1 MPTTQA
7 NGINIYYEIAG
18 DGDPILL
25 ISGLGYGLWQWHKMV
40 GRLAEHFKVITFDN
54 RGAGGTDKP
63 PGAYTAKMLA
73 DDTAGL
79 LDAIGIEKAI
89 VMGHSMGGYVAQEL
103 ALSYPEKVYKL
114 VLASTNF
121 GGPNHIPISQEV
133 LAILLDPSGDPVER
147 VRRGAKVAFAP
158 GFAETH
164 PELLDEIIAYR
175 FSNPIPAE
183 AYQSQ
188 LQVGLGLLSLEA
200 CFEPR
205 LKNLQAPTFILFGE
219 YDETV
224 PVGNAD
230 LLGKA
235 IPNSTVHILPAV
247 GHLFPLEAPDLAVE
261 TLVKLLT

>member
-1 MPTTQA
+1 
-7 NGINIYYEIAG
+7 
-18 DGDPILL
+18 
-25 ISGLGYGLWQWHKMV
+25 MV
-40 GRLAEHFKVITFDN
+40 GGLAKHFQVITFDN

-73 DDTAGL
+73 DDIAGL
-79 LDAIGIEKAI
+79 LDAIGVKKTI
-89 VMGHSMGGYVAQEL
+89 VMGHSMGGFVAQEL
-103 ALSYPEKVYKL
+103 ALSYPEKVHKL

-121 GGPNHIPISQEV
+121 GGPKHIPIAQEV

-158 GFAETH
+158 GFAEAH
-164 PELLDEIIAYR
+164 PELLDEIVAYR
-175 FSNPIPAE
+175 FSNPVPAE

-188 LQVGLGLLSLEA
+188 LQVGLGLLSAEA

-205 LKNLQAPTFILFGE
+205 LKNLQVPTFILFGE
-219 YDETV
+219 HDTTV

-235 IPNSTVHILPAV
+235 IPNSRVYIMSGV

-261 TLVKLLT
+261 TLVKLLK